1 MEYATVISCAVSI
14 REIRELFWPGIQAY
28 KSYDEAKRIKVYY
41 KVRTDRDVETVLI
54 QHGTPDEFVFP
65 METLSFD
72 PSKIIKQ
79 QGVKRPADAPLETEA
94 KKSTI

>member
-14 REIRELFWPGIQAY
+14 REIGELFWPGIQAY

>member
-94 KKSTI
+94 KKSAI

>member
-14 REIRELFWPGIQAY
+14 RETREQFWPNLQAY
-28 KSYDEAKRIKVYY
+28 KSFDDDKRIRVYY
-41 KVRTDRDVETVLI
+41 KVRTERDVETVLV
-54 QHGTPDEFVFP
+54 QHESPDEFVFP